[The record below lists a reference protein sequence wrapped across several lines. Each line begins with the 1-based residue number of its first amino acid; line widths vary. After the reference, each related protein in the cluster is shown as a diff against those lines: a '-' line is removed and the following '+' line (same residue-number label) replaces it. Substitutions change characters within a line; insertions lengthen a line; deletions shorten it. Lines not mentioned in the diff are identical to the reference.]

1 MDIKIRDYIFSN
13 FKNNNKDKLKES
25 INQSI
30 DEEDELTLPGLGV
43 FFEILWQESNQKEQ
57 DEILKKLEDYFKKS

>member
-43 FFEILWQESNQKEQ
+43 FFEILWQKSNEREQ